1 MVLGVLSTYFTIKR
15 SFCKSRLTLTVTK
28 MKNKITK
35 YHTVKETILKSSR
48 KINNPNTHTWPL
60 TSLTWYMHFNKKWQ
74 GNLVSIVKWCGHA
87 SVLLVSIVK
96 WCGQA
101 SVLLVSL
108 VKWCGQ
114 ASVLLVS
121 LVKWCGQASVLLVS
135 LVKWCG
141 HASVLLVSLV
151 KWCGHASVLLVSL
164 VKWCGHASVLLVSL
178 VKWCVFHMWV
188 TRNKRTIWYD
198 RPPQWKEQLKNI
210 YKHGERSISSF
221 SYNGP

>member
-87 SVLLVSIVK
+87 SVLLVS
-96 WCGQA
+96 
-101 SVLLVSL
+101 
-108 VKWCGQ
+108 
-114 ASVLLVS
+114 
-121 LVKWCGQASVLLVS
+121 
-135 LVKWCG
+135 
-141 HASVLLVSLV
+141 
-151 KWCGHASVLLVSL
+151 
-164 VKWCGHASVLLVSL
+164 L

>member
-1 MVLGVLSTYFTIKR
+1 MVLGVLSSYFTIKR

-108 VKWCGQ
+108 VKWCG
-114 ASVLLVS
+114 
-121 LVKWCGQASVLLVS
+121 
-135 LVKWCG
+135 

-151 KWCGHASVLLVSL
+151 KWCGHASVLLISL

>member
-1 MVLGVLSTYFTIKR
+1 MVLGVLSSYFTTKR
-15 SFCKSRLTLTVTK
+15 SFCKSRLTLTITK

-74 GNLVSIVKWCGHA
+74 GNLVYIVKWCGHA

-96 WCGQA
+96 WCG
-101 SVLLVSL
+101 
-108 VKWCGQ
+108 
-114 ASVLLVS
+114 
-121 LVKWCGQASVLLVS
+121 
-135 LVKWCG
+135 

-151 KWCGHASVLLVSL
+151 KWCGYE
-164 VKWCGHASVLLVSL
+164 SVLLVSL